1 MLHWRIKLTTL
12 ALTATV
18 LASTVGSFGKFSQ
31 DGFFW
36 GFFW

>member
-12 ALTATV
+12 AITAAV
-18 LASTVGSFGKFSQ
+18 LASSVGSLKFST

>member
-12 ALTATV
+12 VLTATV
-18 LASTVGSFGKFSQ
+18 LASSVGSFKFAP